1 MQGMDS
7 MSLKGALDDHAK
19 LNTRDLGDGSSTK
32 RKNWYVVIF
41 SLITASIKTPKQE
54 MSCVSLE
61 GDLDDHAKLN
71 ANGVLYFVVIL
82 SLCTA
87 LCAKAGCDYTKRDFE
102 ITFHKLPF
110 LSAIFQC

>member
-1 MQGMDS
+1 MISDKTMLLTELFNNLQ
-7 MSLKGALDDHAK
+7 
-19 LNTRDLGDGSSTK
+19 
-32 RKNWYVVIF
+32 V
-41 SLITASIKTPKQE
+41 SIKTPKQE